1 LQNSENYSKLREQGL
16 FAQFAFRKSMK
27 IRTFDLDRDYASVRN
42 LWERCAP
49 GIQISPTDDLN
60 GLRHKLRRDPE
71 LFLVAVEGHE
81 IVGSVFGGYDGR
93 RGIVYHLAV
102 SPEFRRKGIAKSLMV
117 TLEQRLQA
125 LGCYKYYLL
134 VTSDNEEA
142 LAFYD
147 SIGCERMDLHVLG
160 KVIS

>member
-1 LQNSENYSKLREQGL
+1 LRNGENYSKLRERSL
-16 FAQFAFRKSMK
+16 FAQFVFGRKMR
-27 IRTFDLDRDYASVRN
+27 IRTFDLDRDYASVRR
-42 LWERCAP
+42 LWESCAP
-49 GIQISPTDDLN
+49 GIQISPTDDYV
-60 GLRHKLRRDPE
+60 GIQHKLERDPE
-71 LFLVAVEGHE
+71 LFLVAVEGDE

-102 SPEFRRKGIAKSLMV
+102 PSEYRRQGIAKSLME
-117 TLEQRLQA
+117 TLEQRLHR

-134 VTSDNEEA
+134 VTSENDEA

-147 SIGCERMDLHVLG
+147 SIGCERMDLYVLG